1 MHAPCNLPFLE
12 SDLPL
17 ESVVEVSTSSF
28 FSDECP
34 IAISKKSQLQ
44 RDWGVLRLQWHGSP
58 HRLWMHAETNSGA
71 DLYISGNGVK
81 STESSFLGDRYT
93 AVKRFDGQSYIDA
106 DVATDFELVIRADN
120 ENAADRLEL
129 TYDTLKC
136 VCAEYDSI

>member
-1 MHAPCNLPFLE
+1 
-12 SDLPL
+12 
-17 ESVVEVSTSSF
+17 
-28 FSDECP
+28 
-34 IAISKKSQLQ
+34 
-44 RDWGVLRLQWHGSP
+44 
-58 HRLWMHAETNSGA
+58 MHAETNSGA

-120 ENAADRLEL
+120 ENAVDRLEL